1 MLLLCLGREQLGK
14 AEPHPSIHQST
25 WKRGGWTIDLMPLG
39 EESPTAASLGI
50 AGEGE
55 GGAYATTSIH
65 FSEVG

>member
-1 MLLLCLGREQLGK
+1 ME
-14 AEPHPSIHQST
+14 E
-25 WKRGGWTIDLMPLG
+25 GWVGDLMPLG